1 MIAKKMLVNIACI
14 ILANQLSAQSASIK
28 PETSSTEQTAQE
40 VKKPTLVIS
49 GYADVYYKYDLG
61 RNAGNNKTSFTNTHN
76 SFELGMA
83 SIRLDHTSGNV
94 SMTADMGIGKRAEEF
109 SYNDKNTNFIIKQLF
124 LSYAVS
130 DKLKLTMGSWATHV
144 GYELV
149 DPYANRNYSMSYMFS
164 YGPFF
169 HTGFKAEY
177 TLGKSTLM
185 LGLADP
191 TDFKSA
197 IANSKKFLIGQYS
210 YVSGNSKMKAYIN
223 YQSGKRPADNSKLMQ
238 VDAVLNYQ
246 LNNKWSLGYNGT
258 STYISAYD
266 ASKNTW
272 SAADKWWGSALY
284 LNFDPSATTGIT
296 LRSEYFSDQKGLA
309 VMSSLTPNGG
319 HIFANTLSANFK
331 LNNITIIP
339 ELRLENS
346 SQAIYQLNSVSK
358 KSSASLLLAAVYR
371 F

>member
-28 PETSSTEQTAQE
+28 TETTSTEQAAQE
-40 VKKPTLVIS
+40 VKKPTLLIS

-83 SIRLDHTSGNV
+83 SIRLDHTSGKV

-130 DKLKLTMGSWATHV
+130 DHLKLTMGSWATHV
-144 GYELV
+144 GYEMV
-149 DPYANRNYSMSYMFS
+149 DPWANRNYSMSYMFS

-169 HTGFKAEY
+169 HTGLKAEY
-177 TLGKSTLM
+177 TFGKSTVM

-197 IANSKKFLIGQYS
+197 MADSKKFLIGQYS
-210 YVSGNSKMKAYIN
+210 YISSNDKLKTYIN
-223 YQSGKRPADNSKLMQ
+223 YQSGKRPTDNSKIMQ
-238 VDAVLNYQ
+238 VDAVVNYQ
-246 LNNKWSLGYNGT
+246 LSERVGLGFNGT
-258 STYISAYD
+258 SSFISAYD
-266 ASKNTW
+266 APKNTW
-272 SAADKWWGSALY
+272 AAADNWWGSALY
-284 LNFDPSATTGIT
+284 LNYDPFPNTGFTI
-296 LRSEYFSDQKGLA
+296 RSEFFSDKKGLA
-309 VMSSLTPNGG
+309 AMSSLTPSGG
-319 HIFANTLSANFK
+319 HIFANTISTNFK
-331 LNNITIIP
+331 FSNVTIIP
-339 ELRLENS
+339 EIRFENS
-346 SQAIYQLNSVSK
+346 NAAIYSTNGVSK
-358 KSSASLLLAAVYR
+358 KSDASLLLAAVYK